1 MIQATERLIASKDG
15 YTFVFLGVLFLLLL
29 ARALYGKHLVFANY
43 FLFTKVHLLKDS
55 KEVKFGFYVILLGVS
70 ALTFGLLFFLIAQNY
85 NFFEVDKTSMSLYP
99 YIVGAIFLYLLVT
112 NFIGKF
118 IGNLL
123 GISELANVYF
133 LFKTSYL
140 RTIVLF
146 LLPLLL
152 LVVYSPVYQ
161 FSILKITVACTL
173 VLLVLR
179 TVFILMNNKN
189 LILNELFY
197 FILYLCTLEIAPLVI
212 ILRLTI

>member
-1 MIQATERLIASKDG
+1 MIQATERLIANKDG

-55 KEVKFGFYVILLGVS
+55 KEVKFGFYLILLGVS
-70 ALTFGLLFFLIAQNY
+70 ALTFGLLLFLVAQNY
-85 NFFEVDKTSMSLYP
+85 SFFDADKTSMSLYP
-99 YIVGAIFLYLLVT
+99 YIVGTIFLYLLIAG
-112 NFIGKF
+112 FIGNF

-123 GISELANVYF
+123 GISELASVYF
-133 LFKTSYL
+133 LFKSSYL

-161 FSILKITVACTL
+161 FGLLKITVACTL

-212 ILRLTI
+212 ILKLTI

>member
-197 FILYLCTLEIAPLVI
+197 FILYLCTLEIAPLII

>member
-1 MIQATERLIASKDG
+1 MIQATERLIANKDG

-55 KEVKFGFYVILLGVS
+55 KEVKFGFYLIL
-70 ALTFGLLFFLIAQNY
+70 FLVAQNY
-85 NFFEVDKTSMSLYP
+85 SFFDADKTSMSLYP
-99 YIVGAIFLYLLVT
+99 YIVGTIFLYLLIAG
-112 NFIGKF
+112 FIGNF

-123 GISELANVYF
+123 GISELASVYF
-133 LFKTSYL
+133 LFKSSYL

-161 FSILKITVACTL
+161 FGLLKITVACTL

-212 ILRLTI
+212 ILKLTI

>member
-1 MIQATERLIASKDG
+1 MIQATERLITSKDG

-29 ARALYGKHLVFANY
+29 ARALYGKRLVFANY

-55 KEVKFGFYVILLGVS
+55 REVKFGLYLILLGVS
-70 ALTFGLLFFLIAQNY
+70 ALTFGLLLFLIAQNY
-85 NFFEVDKTSMSLYP
+85 SFFEVDKASMNLYLF
-99 YIVGAIFLYLLVT
+99 IVGAVYLYLLIA
-112 NFIGKF
+112 NFVGKF
-118 IGNLL
+118 IGNVL
-123 GISELANVYF
+123 GISELANAYF
-133 LFKTSYL
+133 LFKSSYL

-152 LVVYSPVYQ
+152 LVVYSPMYQ
-161 FSILKITVACTL
+161 FGLLKITVACTL

-179 TVFILMNNKN
+179 TVFVLVNNKN

-212 ILRLTI
+212 ILKLTI